1 MPFSPNNNE
10 VRAWNRCD
18 LKAGWLYE
26 MSEQVQ
32 DHPPAK
38 QGERSG
44 EVQSFTIKYWWL
56 NFVRG
61 IVALMLGLGLLL
73 PVEVI
78 LEADNLQDILFQF
91 IGIYLLLSGIMSLV
105 WGLSN
110 NRRFGLWIVAA
121 VLGLVG
127 GIAFFL
133 RSFLEGYFSAT
144 VLTVIFGL
152 IMLLAGLIHLL
163 GGFRLGKAYGRRW
176 SWGHEF
182 LGLVEIGIG
191 ILLLISIV
199 VTVENLRI
207 ILSFWGLVAG
217 IGLIADG
224 IRMRRLKK
232 TAPTTALNDPN
243 APVEPE

>member
-1 MPFSPNNNE
+1 MSDHSLDDPL
-10 VRAWNRCD
+10 
-18 LKAGWLYE
+18 LKQ
-26 MSEQVQ
+26 S
-32 DHPPAK
+32 
-38 QGERSG
+38 ERSG
-44 EVQSFTIKYWWL
+44 QVQSFTIKYWWL

-61 IVALMLGLGLLL
+61 IAALLLGLGLLL

-78 LEADNLQDILFQF
+78 FEADNLQGILFQF

-110 NRRFGLWIVAA
+110 RRRFGLWILAA

-127 GIAFFL
+127 GIAFIL

-182 LGLVEIGIG
+182 LGLVEIAIG
-191 ILLLISIV
+191 FLLLASIA
-199 VTVENLRI
+199 VEVEHLRI

-224 IRMRRLKK
+224 VRMRRLKK
-232 TAPTTALNDPN
+232 TAPTTALSDPN
-243 APVEPE
+243 APVEPK